1 MTQAVRILIVDDD
14 AVVRQ
19 AFTRVLSGEHT
30 EVQSAA
36 SGAEAL
42 QRLQEGAFDL
52 VLLDLRMPGMDGIS
66 LLRTLK
72 REWPDIEV
80 IIVTGYAAVQTVKES
95 IALGAFDYLAKPV
108 GPQDVIS
115 ATRSALAHKGWA
127 LRREP
132 AAAACAVA

>member
-19 AFTRVLSGEHT
+19 AFTRVLTSEQT

-36 SGAEAL
+36 SGADAL
-42 QRLQEGAFDL
+42 QCMRGRAFDL

-66 LLRTLK
+66 VLRALK
-72 REWPDIEV
+72 QEWPDSEV
-80 IIVTGYAAVQTVKES
+80 IIVTGYAAVETVKES

-108 GPQDVIS
+108 GPQDVIA
-115 ATRSALAHKGWA
+115 ATRNALAHKGWA
-127 LRREP
+127 LRHEP
-132 AAAACAVA
+132 AAAARAAA